1 MLIESFGNLLS
12 DNKFLSWLANKLGF
26 FPSRLKTLIDS
37 YEKVFLPRNRVP
49 DDVLNEI
56 YYFWIKNSIPSTDRR
71 SGPDEMCITKIRYM
85 HVHKHTLDL
94 EDENITEFTKV
105 EKNGTSK
112 IYRKGHHMTYTKAI
126 RKMHTDFVAS
136 RDNIQCSLS
145 TFSDISHFTLHHLQR
160 EKKSH
165 AFVLNVK
172 TSIYFYRE

>member
-1 MLIESFGNLLS
+1 
-12 DNKFLSWLANKLGF
+12 
-26 FPSRLKTLIDS
+26 
-37 YEKVFLPRNRVP
+37 
-49 DDVLNEI
+49 
-56 YYFWIKNSIPSTDRR
+56 
-71 SGPDEMCITKIRYM
+71 M
-85 HVHKHTLDL
+85 HVHKHTLDF

-112 IYRKGHHMTYTKAI
+112 IYRKGHRMTYTKAI
-126 RKMHTDFVAS
+126 RKMHTDCVVS

-172 TSIYFYRE
+172 MSIYFYKEQKHIAVLKIFASIVLSQNF